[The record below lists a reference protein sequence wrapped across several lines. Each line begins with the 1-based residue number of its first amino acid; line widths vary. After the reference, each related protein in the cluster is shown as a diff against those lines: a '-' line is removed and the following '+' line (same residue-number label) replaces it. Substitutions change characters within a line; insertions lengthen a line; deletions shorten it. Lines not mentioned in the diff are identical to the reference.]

1 MVKTG
6 FFSKNY
12 TYYTIKT
19 KPFNYEVQRRY
30 SDFLWLR
37 DILVRDFPGCYI
49 PPLPQKGVKRS
60 FDHDF
65 VQLRM
70 LYLQKFL
77 DAVLEHKELTASL
90 YFLSFLK
97 TTDRKQFDQI
107 KKELWKYTYPISVKD
122 TIFNGLI

>member
-12 TYYTIKT
+12 INYTITT
-19 KPFNYEVQRRY
+19 KPFKYQVNRRY

-37 DILVRDFPGCYI
+37 NILVRDFPGCYI

-60 FDHDF
+60 FEHDF
-65 VQLRM
+65 IQLRM

-77 DAVLEHKELTASL
+77 DAICEHQELTSSL
-90 YFLSFLK
+90 YMLSFLK
-97 TTDRKQFDQI
+97 TKDQKKFELI
-107 KKELWKYTYPISVKD
+107 KKELWKYTYPISVNC
-122 TIFNGLI
+122 FV